1 MKSYTVDLKAFPL
14 LLSHLL
20 ERLSREM
27 PYATLLDAP
36 LCEVGKGHR
45 WGLAGYGAS
54 LECERLDIVNRH
66 VYHNSE
72 PQGHSICSAE
82 DLNQTLSKWLASQQ
96 SVSLEAHIPY
106 ALPSASGIFAL
117 LSYEAA
123 WLWEDKLSTLSLNTL
138 PKTAHA
144 THRFIAYP
152 QHMVLDYEASTLYV
166 FASSEAEHQRIAETL
181 ERIQNSFPP
190 TSSFENKIF
199 TPFQADWLHAYQ
211 ASFNSHTF
219 SEAVEVLK
227 HAIEVGDLYQANLSI
242 QWKRRIQT
250 LDPWQVFHAMTCR
263 NPSPFA
269 GLWKSPQGW
278 VLSNSPE
285 RLVKQKDYELSTRPI
300 AGTRSRG
307 SSPEAQAQREKDLLT
322 LEKERAEHLM
332 LVDLERNDLG
342 KVCIAGS
349 VEVDE
354 LMSLERYSH
363 VTHTVSNIQGKQS
376 PQRTQM
382 EILQALF
389 PGGTITGCPKL
400 RCMTYL
406 ERLEPTERHYYTGS
420 MGYIDPHAQRMDFNI
435 LIRTLTLAPETAM
448 PWHSIANP
456 QAYTV
461 FLQAGAGIVQDSV
474 ASYEFKE
481 SIKKAKALFEVLN
494 ACI

>member
-1 MKSYTVDLKAFPL
+1 
-14 LLSHLL
+14 
-20 ERLSREM
+20 
-27 PYATLLDAP
+27 
-36 LCEVGKGHR
+36 
-45 WGLAGYGAS
+45 
-54 LECERLDIVNRH
+54 
-66 VYHNSE
+66 
-72 PQGHSICSAE
+72 
-82 DLNQTLSKWLASQQ
+82 
-96 SVSLEAHIPY
+96 
-106 ALPSASGIFAL
+106 
-117 LSYEAA
+117 
-123 WLWEDKLSTLSLNTL
+123 
-138 PKTAHA
+138 
-144 THRFIAYP
+144 
-152 QHMVLDYEASTLYV
+152 MVLDYETSTLYV

-199 TPFQADWLHAYQ
+199 TPFQNDWLTTYQ

-219 SEAVEVLK
+219 AEAVEVLK

-242 QWKRRIQT
+242 QWQRRIQA

-285 RLVKQKDYELSTRPI
+285 RLVKQKDRELSTRPI

-307 SSPEAQAQREKDLLT
+307 SSPEAQAQRERDLLT

-342 KVCIAGS
+342 KVCVAGS

-354 LMSLERYSH
+354 LMSVERYSH
-363 VTHTVSNIQGKQS
+363 VTHTVSNIQGRQS

-406 ERLEPTERHYYTGS
+406 ERLEPAARHYYTGS
-420 MGYIDPHAQRMDFNI
+420 MGYLDPQRQCMDFNI

-448 PWHSIANP
+448 PWHAIANP

-461 FLQAGAGIVQDSV
+461 FLQAGAGIVHDSV

-481 SIKKAKALFEVLN
+481 SLKKAKALFEVLN